1 MPVLKSMLRSFA
13 EDEPVIRRDEKGFPP
28 PRFSDTMRG
37 EIGRGTYE
45 NKINHSSPCPFVDG
59 PLDSSRNPTMP
70 ARGTN
75 DIVLREADVVSV
87 VFPGAENLNTAQAIR
102 RDGKITLPGGVGE
115 ITAAGK
121 TPSALQKELVTLYAK
136 ELVSSKDIVVTV
148 QSASFP
154 VFVTGAVQRPGKV
167 ISDHPMTVLEAI
179 MESGG
184 FDYLHANMKKV
195 RIVRIQDKKTLNF
208 TVNLKGVANGTE
220 IDVFY
225 LQPSD
230 IVFVPSKIVWF

>member
-1 MPVLKSMLRSFA
+1 MKTTSTIHRLAHLPIALSILAATVFIFLTGC
-13 EDEPVIRRDEKGFPP
+13 E
-28 PRFSDTMRG
+28 TQ
-37 EIGRGTYE
+37 
-45 NKINHSSPCPFVDG
+45 SSQYSG
-59 PLDSSRNPTMP
+59 NPAMP

-87 VFPGAENLNTAQAIR
+87 VFPGAENLNTSQAIR
-102 RDGKITLPGGVGE
+102 RDGKITLPAGGGE

-121 TPSALQKELVTLYAK
+121 TPSGLQKELVTLYAK

-154 VFVTGAVQRPGKV
+154 VFITGAVQRPGKI

-195 RIVRIQDKKTLNF
+195 RIIRIQDKKTFNF

-230 IVFVPSKIVWF
+230 IVFVPSKITWF

>member
-1 MPVLKSMLRSFA
+1 MKTKSTIHRLA
-13 EDEPVIRRDEKGFPP
+13 
-28 PRFSDTMRG
+28 
-37 EIGRGTYE
+37 
-45 NKINHSSPCPFVDG
+45 
-59 PLDSSRNPTMP
+59 PLSMALSILAAAVFIFLTGCETQSGQYSGNPAMP

-75 DIVLREADVVSV
+75 DIVLREADVVSI

-102 RDGKITLPGGVGE
+102 RDGKITLPVVGE

-121 TPSALQKELVTLYAK
+121 TPSGLQKELVTLYAK
-136 ELVSSKDIVVTV
+136 ELVSSKDIVVAV

-167 ISDHPMTVLEAI
+167 VSDHPMTVLEAI

-195 RIVRIQDKKTLNF
+195 RIIRAKDKETLNF
-208 TVNLKGVANGTE
+208 TVNLKGVVNGTG

-230 IVFVPSKIVWF
+230 IVYVPSKIVWF

>member
-1 MPVLKSMLRSFA
+1 
-13 EDEPVIRRDEKGFPP
+13 
-28 PRFSDTMRG
+28 
-37 EIGRGTYE
+37 
-45 NKINHSSPCPFVDG
+45 
-59 PLDSSRNPTMP
+59 MP

-75 DIVLREADVVSV
+75 DIVLREADVVSI

-102 RDGKITLPGGVGE
+102 RDGKITLPVVGE

-121 TPSALQKELVTLYAK
+121 TPSGLQKELVTLYAK
-136 ELVSSKDIVVTV
+136 ELVSSKDIVVAV

-167 ISDHPMTVLEAI
+167 VSDHPMTVLEAI

-195 RIVRIQDKKTLNF
+195 RIIRAKDKETLNF
-208 TVNLKGVANGTE
+208 TVNLKGVVNGTG

-230 IVFVPSKIVWF
+230 IVYVPSKIVWF